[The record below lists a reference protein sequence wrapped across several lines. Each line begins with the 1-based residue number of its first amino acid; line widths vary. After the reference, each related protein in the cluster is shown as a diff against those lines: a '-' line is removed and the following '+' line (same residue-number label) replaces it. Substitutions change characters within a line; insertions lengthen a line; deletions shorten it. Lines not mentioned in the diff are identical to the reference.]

1 MKLPG
6 GFCRVSS
13 EEAVS
18 MSLLALSFT
27 LFFVIAAMVLSMWQ
41 KLGVERDLLI
51 AAIRASVQLLLV
63 GYILKA
69 IFALQGN
76 AFTFL
81 MVLLMTVV
89 ATLNIRK
96 RGQGLSGVGWKLF
109 AAIAFSETLIL
120 GFLLLAKIVPPTPQY
135 VIPISGMIIGNS
147 MVVAGLFLN
156 RLRSDAIARRAEILL
171 LLSLGA
177 TPKQSVQHVLK
188 QSVRASM
195 IPTIDSTKT
204 TGLVQLP
211 GMMTGQ
217 IIAGADP
224 IQAVRYQ
231 LLILFA
237 IMAAAALTSVALALL
252 LYPSLFNAYQQPVL
266 MHADN

>member
-1 MKLPG
+1 
-6 GFCRVSS
+6 
-13 EEAVS
+13 
-18 MSLLALSFT
+18 MSLLELSMTLVFVIGAMALS
-27 LFFVIAAMVLSMWQ
+27 IWQ

-51 AAIRASVQLLLV
+51 ATVRAAVQLLAV
-63 GYILKA
+63 GYILKTV
-69 IFALQGN
+69 FALQGYT
-76 AFTFL
+76 FTFL

-96 RGQGLSGVGWKLF
+96 RGRGLAGVGWKLF
-109 AAIAFSETLIL
+109 VAIGFSEAVIL
-120 GFLLLAKIVPPTPQY
+120 GFLLAAKIVPPTPQY
-135 VIPISGMIIGNS
+135 MIPISGMIVGNS

-156 RLRSDAIARRAEILL
+156 RLKSDAIARRPEILV

-188 QSVRASM
+188 YSVRASM

-237 IMAAAALTSVALALL
+237 IIAAAALTSIALSLL

-266 MHADN
+266 IETEK